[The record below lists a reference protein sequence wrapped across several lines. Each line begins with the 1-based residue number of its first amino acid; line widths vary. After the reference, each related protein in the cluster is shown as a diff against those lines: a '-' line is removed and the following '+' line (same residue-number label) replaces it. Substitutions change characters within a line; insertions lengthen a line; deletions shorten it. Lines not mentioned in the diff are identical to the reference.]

1 MKFGMRKPSIKKS
14 IKARTTGKVKRA
26 MKKAINPLYGK
37 KGMGIIKN
45 PKKAIYNKV
54 YNKTTFGINDIVK
67 TTNTIASRS
76 NKKSSIN
83 CGGKIDMIGNEKN
96 STNGNQKSIKSA
108 VVNLIIVYFLG
119 IFGVHKFI
127 NKDKKMGLI
136 YLFTLGIFGFGWI
149 YDIVIAIIE
158 VFKEIKNR
166 KQKNSIQ
173 NSDINEEI
181 FESEENDKT
190 EKISVKNIIVWI
202 VSIFS
207 ILAGICSNEFTI
219 SNILFIFAGLCIMP
233 PIVNKITTKTKK
245 YSKKMKW
252 IIFILLTIFAYGTYP
267 VDNSIETNNN
277 YTDSSIVTEEKKET
291 EEQAKKEAEEQAK
304 KEAEEQAKKEA
315 EEQAKKEAEEQAKK
329 EAEEQAKKEAEEQAK
344 KEAEEQAKKE
354 AEEQARKQAEEQAR
368 KQAVAQQAQSQQ
380 QSNSRGVY
388 RTPSGKRYHFD
399 PNCGGKNS
407 YSTTLDSAISSG
419 LTPCQKCAQ

>member
-1 MKFGMRKPSIKKS
+1 
-14 IKARTTGKVKRA
+14 
-26 MKKAINPLYGK
+26 
-37 KGMGIIKN
+37 
-45 PKKAIYNKV
+45 
-54 YNKTTFGINDIVK
+54 
-67 TTNTIASRS
+67 
-76 NKKSSIN
+76 
-83 CGGKIDMIGNEKN
+83 
-96 STNGNQKSIKSA
+96 
-108 VVNLIIVYFLG
+108 
-119 IFGVHKFI
+119 
-127 NKDKKMGLI
+127 
-136 YLFTLGIFGFGWI
+136 
-149 YDIVIAIIE
+149 
-158 VFKEIKNR
+158 
-166 KQKNSIQ
+166 
-173 NSDINEEI
+173 
-181 FESEENDKT
+181 
-190 EKISVKNIIVWI
+190 
-202 VSIFS
+202 
-207 ILAGICSNEFTI
+207 
-219 SNILFIFAGLCIMP
+219 
-233 PIVNKITTKTKK
+233 
-245 YSKKMKW
+245 MKW